1 MDGDPDRR
9 MCAGMQD
16 LTDDVPCPFL
26 ASTDDRRRRSD
37 CIVIIPFRQQVC
49 QIGRMMCR
57 RICSG
62 CGADVVLDVPDPDR
76 VQVGRISGSGGRWMM

>member
-1 MDGDPDRR
+1 MVVVDVDGDPDRR
-9 MCAGMQD
+9 QCAGVQD

-26 ASTDDRRRRSD
+26 ALTDDHRSRSD

-57 RICSG
+57 WICS
-62 CGADVVLDVPDPDR
+62 DVVLMWQQMCQSLTVY
-76 VQVGRISGSGGRWMM
+76 G